1 MFPFSGFFVYGLV
14 MTSIFSGVIGMLAG
28 FLTARAFRFSPT
40 AMWKN
45 GIIGA
50 AAFNATFYASWLIP
64 YQNTV
69 TSKMD
74 HGTATIT
81 MSHYQYGDIL
91 GYILAGVFPIL
102 YVLVRFRR
110 SRRNSPSA

>member
-1 MFPFSGFFVYGLV
+1 MFPFSGFVVYGLV
-14 MTSIFSGVIGMLAG
+14 IASIFSGLIGALTG
-28 FLTARAFRFSPT
+28 FVASRAFRFRPI
-40 AMWKN
+40 AVWKN

-50 AAFNATFYASWLIP
+50 AAFNATYYASWLIP

-69 TSKMD
+69 VSKMD
-74 HGTATIT
+74 HGTAAIT
-81 MSHYQYGDIL
+81 MSHYKYGDIL

-102 YVLVRFRR
+102 YLLARFRR